1 MALLLYGK
9 IKGKPFPYISCY
21 KIIIKK
27 KAKVKYQEQQLDV
40 SNHKELKKM
49 VAAHGEIADVVKK
62 QQMSLN
68 PQNTNSQRLA
78 NEAIMSKDLSG
89 TSEMLDRRWPFVRFY
104 VEPTF
109 PTPPKIFGVS
119 QCGKPWQL
127 TSAQP
132 PTKCIT
138 SNFRQVVHYKP
149 SAIPYGN
156 PTAAYFASPAQIV
169 CYQASGRTP
178 RKIIVGPA

>member
-21 KIIIKK
+21 KIIINFWTER
-27 KAKVKYQEQQLDV
+27 ATPLSWTDAGLREAVAADVGSTSDV
-40 SNHKELKKM
+40 SCAQLY
-49 VAAHGEIADVVKK
+49 
-62 QQMSLN
+62 
-68 PQNTNSQRLA
+68 
-78 NEAIMSKDLSG
+78 
-89 TSEMLDRRWPFVRFY
+89 RWR
-104 VEPTF
+104 
-109 PTPPKIFGVS
+109 
-119 QCGKPWQL
+119 
-127 TSAQP
+127 A
-132 PTKCIT
+132 
-138 SNFRQVVHYKP
+138 VVHDKP